1 MEVHPPSFISKILL
15 VGTARKVEKNFF
27 YFGAQ
32 RRRLVHS
39 GEARMANDEH
49 VTILKKGTAPWNAWR
64 DENPNIRRTF
74 RRLRTA

>member
-49 VTILKKGTAPWNAWR
+49 VTARLPGTHGVT
-64 DENPNIRRTF
+64 RTPTSEGRF
-74 RRLRTA
+74 GD